1 MRYITNNHYRMKM
14 KILRLSI
21 LQFLLFFCV
30 LSISAQD
37 FPAWYSA
44 TTNLNI
50 RTTPS
55 KQGGKI
61 ATVAPNTWLQVKDIR
76 SDGWAVIDYHNRTAY
91 CYAKYL
97 SYKEPIHQQERQSV
111 KSSSSSSRSSSS
123 SNWSVLGV
131 IVYIVVIYIILSIL
145 RYVSLVVLGFLSKA
159 FYLGYVF
166 VSLPFYF
173 LNWMQRL
180 LAKPW
185 FLFYKKNTRN
195 DARNAELREM
205 YGYAKIPLY
214 IILTPLRFVNAVYY
228 NMVVHCFFET
238 INYLIEVVV
247 PSNSKEGGD
256 DNFAMWTLL
265 LPWRILKYPIWHGS
279 LTVVE
284 SAIWTAID
292 TFVPAL
298 TLFHGTS
305 PNAAE
310 SITQGPGRVCSKDW
324 YSGVWNVGGGNYAGN
339 GIYFAPKRGTALHY
353 SAGSLIVCRVSLGK
367 TLDLGLAPK
376 HVYDLCGRPN
386 ALGVTEWGL
395 KHGYV
400 TGEWWRGDPRAL
412 WWEYCMYDWQNR
424 YNDSWRI
431 RPLYVISLNDS
442 SIQRI
447 PGGMIHWLFNKM
459 VLCDIGRYLERQFE

>member
-1 MRYITNNHYRMKM
+1 MKT
-14 KILRLSI
+14 KILRISFL
-21 LQFLLFFCV
+21 LFLLFFCV
-30 LSISAQD
+30 LSISAED
-37 FPAWYSA
+37 YPAWCSA

-50 RTTPS
+50 RMTASTRGKKITTVTP
-55 KQGGKI
+55 G
-61 ATVAPNTWLQVKDIR
+61 TRLHVRYVRN
-76 SDGWAVIDYHNRTAY
+76 DGWAVIKFNNETAY

-97 SYKEPIHQQERQSV
+97 RYQEPVNQHESRSAT
-111 KSSSSSSRSSSS
+111 SGSSSSRSSNSS
-123 SNWSVLGV
+123 DWSLLG
-131 IVYIVVIYIILSIL
+131 ILIYIVVAYIILSIL
-145 RYVSLVVLGFLSKA
+145 RYALLVVLGFLSKA
-159 FYLGYVF
+159 FYYGYIF

-185 FLFYKKNTRN
+185 FQFYKTNTRS
-195 DARNAELREM
+195 DTRNAELREI
-205 YGYAKIPLY
+205 YDYVKIPLY
-214 IILTPLRFVNAVYY
+214 IILTPLRFVNAIYY
-228 NMVVHCFFET
+228 NMVVHCLFEM

-247 PSNSKEGGD
+247 PSNSKEGSG
-256 DNFAMWTLL
+256 DNFLMWTLL
-265 LPWRILKYPIWHGS
+265 LPWRIVKYPIWHGT

-284 SAIWTAID
+284 SAIWTVID
-292 TFVPAL
+292 TFVPTL

-305 PNAAE
+305 AHAAE

-324 YSGVWNVGGGNYAGN
+324 YRGVWNVGTGNYAGN
-339 GIYFAPKRGTALHY
+339 GIYFAPKRSTALHY

-376 HVYDLCGRPN
+376 HVYNLCGKPN
-386 ALGVTEWGL
+386 ALGVTDWGM

-400 TGEWWRGDPRAL
+400 TGEWWRGDPRAR

-431 RPLYVISLNDS
+431 RPLYVIRVYDS

-459 VLCDIGRYLERQFE
+459 VISDLYRYLEKQLG

>member
-1 MRYITNNHYRMKM
+1 MKTKIMRFAF
-14 KILRLSI
+14 

-30 LSISAQD
+30 LTISAESY
-37 FPAWYSA
+37 PAWCSS

-55 KQGGKI
+55 KRGGKI
-61 ATVAPNTWLQVKDIR
+61 STVTPGTWLQVRYVR
-76 SDGWAVIDYHNRTAY
+76 SDGWAVIEYNNGTAY

-97 SYKEPIHQQERQSV
+97 SYREPVRQQESQPV
-111 KSSSSSSRSSSS
+111 TSSSSSRSSSS
-123 SNWSVLGV
+123 SGWDFLG
-131 IVYIVVIYIILSIL
+131 IIFYIIVTYIALAIL
-145 RYVSLVVLGFLSKA
+145 RYVLLVVLGFLSKA
-159 FYLGYVF
+159 FYYGYVF
-166 VSLPFYF
+166 VSFPFYF

-185 FLFYKKNTRN
+185 FLFYKNNTRS
-195 DARNAELREM
+195 DARNEELREI
-205 YGYAKIPLY
+205 YGYVKIPLY
-214 IILTPLRFVNAVYY
+214 VILTPLRFVNAVYY
-228 NMVVHCFFET
+228 NMVVHCFFEM

-247 PSNSKEGGD
+247 PSNDKEGGD
-256 DNFAMWTLL
+256 DNFALWTLF
-265 LPWRILKYPIWHGS
+265 LPWRIVKYPVWHGA

-284 SAIWTAID
+284 SAIWTVID

-305 PNAAE
+305 PGAAE

-324 YSGVWNVGGGNYAGN
+324 YSGVWNVGTGNYAGN
-339 GIYFAPKRGTALHY
+339 GIYFAPKRGTAEHY
-353 SAGSLIVCRVSLGK
+353 SSGSLIVCRVSLGK
-367 TLDLGLAPK
+367 TLDLGMAPR
-376 HVYDLCGRPN
+376 HVYDLCGKPN
-386 ALGVTEWGL
+386 ALGVTNWGL
-395 KHGYV
+395 KNGYV
-400 TGEWWRGDPRAL
+400 TGEWWRGDLRAR

-431 RPLYVISLNDS
+431 RPLYVISINEE

-459 VLCDIGRYLERQFE
+459 VICDIGRYLEKQLG